1 MNGRL
6 STGRQA
12 HDEAQGVPA
21 RITFTNTF
29 SYKHEKT
36 NSKLNSKPKMEAE
49 RRSTMSSLKGQ
60 LSNVEGSV
68 KSMKVAVVVGSVL
81 TVACLAAVFGVTV
94 LANEVSKEVKVS
106 NGVLATKAGSSVMT
120 TSFFSTDRLSLATET
135 VTVAVDGN
143 TFNLKVRTAVAD
155 ATTTTLIVDGAVVS
169 VANGAATLTLQ
180 EGSLLASVA
189 DSAADRQMNWWAKV
203 AAAIAG
209 VEGGEVLNAISD
221 CAERIAASAINM
233 VSPGRNA
240 LPACGNAPASG
251 YYTPIE

>member
-106 NGVLATKAGSSVMT
+106 NGVLATKAGNAVMT
-120 TSFFSTDRLSLATET
+120 TSAYATTDMSVSGNDLSVFLKQGDLDINAKIQSSISKSSEYVYVLDGAVLTVNKASGEQSLSLA
-135 VTVAVDGN
+135 
-143 TFNLKVRTAVAD
+143 
-155 ATTTTLIVDGAVVS
+155 
-169 VANGAATLTLQ
+169 Q
-180 EGSLLASVA
+180 GSLLQKVL
-189 DSAADRQMNWWAKV
+189 DSEAVEARNLNIIWKVFLAQAAW
-203 AAAIAG
+203 AAARFVGGLIVGAIIKG
-209 VEGGEVLNAISD
+209 VYKAVKND
-221 CAERIAASAINM
+221 PQN
-233 VSPGRNA
+233 
-240 LPACGNAPASG
+240 
-251 YYTPIE
+251 

>member
-1 MNGRL
+1 MGCRASL
-6 STGRQA
+6 LA
-12 HDEAQGVPA
+12 HYYEHVLVQT
-21 RITFTNTF
+21 RKN
-29 SYKHEKT
+29 KLKT
-36 NSKLNSKPKMEAE
+36 NSKPKMEAE

-106 NGVLATKAGSSVMT
+106 NGVLATKAGSSVLT
-120 TSFFSTDRLSLATET
+120 ASLLATEDLTPSGGDSSIVFNVEGKT
-135 VTVAVDGN
+135 VN
-143 TFNLKVRTAVAD
+143 
-155 ATTTTLIVDGAVVS
+155 
-169 VANGAATLTLQ
+169 
-180 EGSLLASVA
+180 
-189 DSAADRQMNWWAKV
+189 AKV

-209 VEGGEVLNAISD
+209 VEGGEILNAISD
-221 CAERIAASAINM
+221 CAERVAASAFNM